1 MVRHLNAPLSLS
13 QASNNVFETCLFKLS
28 AHPIPEL
35 ADKLFALRSEAI
47 SQLSLSS
54 ELFLRLL

>member
-1 MVRHLNAPLSLS
+1 MIRRLNASLSLS
-13 QASNNVFETCLFKLS
+13 QASDNVFEACLFKLS

-35 ADKLFALRSEAI
+35 ADQLFALRSEAI
-47 SQLSLSS
+47 TQLSLSS